1 MLHKSISALTLLAA
15 IFFLSACQFNTV
27 YDKIESVAG
36 GEWDKNKSVH
46 FEVEISDTISSYKFY
61 IVVHNT
67 TDYRYSNLFVFL
79 STHFPNGNITRDT
92 IECILA
98 DASGRWYGKG
108 WGNVKET
115 DILLKPN
122 LIFPLSGKYKFFIQ
136 QAMRNDTLTGIKR
149 IGIRLDKND

>member
-1 MLHKSISALTLLAA
+1 MLQKSISALTLLAA

-27 YDKIESVAG
+27 YDKIESVEG

-46 FEVEISDTISSYKFY
+46 FEVEISDTISSYKFC

-67 TDYRYSNLFVFL
+67 TDYRYSNLFLFL

-98 DASGRWYGKG
+98 DASGKWYGKG